1 MFRILL
7 IEDNHFKE
15 QEVTQF
21 LSETYRTK
29 IILDV
34 ASSYQSAM
42 TKASSEEYDFMIV
55 DMSIPKYDESRGGEN
70 RTLPT
75 GGELIIN
82 TLYDLGVM
90 SKSIVLTQYDIFND
104 ETINTID
111 KRLKADC
118 GEVYMG
124 FINYNSNEDEWKNQ
138 LQTKIDKLCYQY

>member
-1 MFRILL
+1 MFKILL

-15 QEVTQF
+15 QEVIQF
-21 LSETYRTK
+21 LTATYNTQ
-29 IILDV
+29 IIVEV
-34 ASSYQSAM
+34 AYSYQSAM
-42 TKASSEEYDFMIV
+42 IKASSEEYDFMIV

-82 TLYDLGVM
+82 TLFDMGIL
-90 SKSIVLTQYDIFND
+90 SKSIVLTQYDIFNE

-111 KRLKADC
+111 ERLKTDC

-124 FINYNSNEDEWKNQ
+124 YIKYNSNEDEWKNQ
-138 LQTKIDKLCYQY
+138 LQTKIDKLCYRY

>member
-1 MFRILL
+1 MLKILL

-21 LSETYRTK
+21 LSETYSNR
-29 IILDV
+29 ILV
-34 ASSYQSAM
+34 EVVCSYQSAM
-42 TKASSEEYDFMIV
+42 VKASSEEYDFMIV

-82 TLYDLGVM
+82 TLYDMGIM
-90 SKSIVLTQYDIFND
+90 SKSIVLTQYDMFND
-104 ETINTID
+104 ETIDTID
-111 KRLKADC
+111 DRLKTDC

-124 FINYNSNEDEWKNQ
+124 YIKYNNNEEEWKSQ
-138 LQTKIDKLCYQY
+138 LQMKIDKLCYQY